1 MRAAVDQSTKQMT
14 FWVNSWHLTV
24 IRQQIFVVS
33 LTSKYTETHF
43 PVGST
48 QIHCAAYATPQMSWL
63 EIQGGQKGKGRCDGK
78 GTEVETRET
87 RKYGTVE
94 MVVTLLPCAL
104 PRNLF
109 LHLRIFCCLQWPA
122 LILYRRRRFINHLL
136 TYLLTSSA
144 LSTDLLCPLQ
154 GSLAPSRDLLCSV
167 QGSLLLPQW
176 ISCAPSTPPGI
187 SCSLQGPLVLRPGI
201 SSAPSTDLLC
211 PLQGSRAPSRDLLC
225 SVQGSTVTLQL
236 SQIRKS
242 SQDSPQWQIYQSRRI
257 PINTHSRYRYIG
269 YTHLA
274 LAASMSNVSFVSCL
288 RNFIIAGMS
297 FCQHHTNNIA
307 SHKQYHI

>member
-63 EIQGGQKGKGRCDGK
+63 EIQGDQKGKGRCDGK

-136 TYLLTSSA
+136 TYLPLL
-144 LSTDLLCPLQ
+144 LSQRISC
-154 GSLAPSRDLLCSV
+154 APSRDLL
-167 QGSLLLPQW
+167 LPPGT
-176 ISCAPSTPPGI
+176 SCAPSRDLFCSLNGSLVPPPGI

-201 SSAPSTDLLC
+201 HCYLTVVTNPQILSGQSAMTDL
-211 PLQGSRAPSRDLLC
+211 S
-225 SVQGSTVTLQL
+225 
-236 SQIRKS
+236 I
-242 SQDSPQWQIYQSRRI
+242 
-257 PINTHSRYRYIG
+257 
-269 YTHLA
+269 
-274 LAASMSNVSFVSCL
+274 
-288 RNFIIAGMS
+288 
-297 FCQHHTNNIA
+297 
-307 SHKQYHI
+307 